1 MKVVKIVS
9 KVLAIISIIF
19 LININSVKA
28 ASENAVSIWQTA
40 KDWLN
45 LGESERAN
53 SVMNESSFG
62 GIEDLSGLLF
72 GAGIFVSA
80 IVGTII
86 GIKFMLVSPDEKA
99 NLKKDLIPYIA
110 GTVIIL
116 GALGIWKLAV
126 TIFEDMAH

>member
-1 MKVVKIVS
+1 MRTVKIVN
-9 KVLAIISIIF
+9 KILIVMLVIIF
-19 LININSVKA
+19 LNAYSVSA
-28 ASENAVSIWQTA
+28 TSLIWQKS
-40 KDWLN
+40 KDWLS

-53 SVMNESSFG
+53 SVMNTSSFG
-62 GIEDLSGLLF
+62 GVEDLSGLLF
-72 GAGIFVSA
+72 GVGIFVAA

-99 NLKKDLIPYIA
+99 NLKKDLIPYIV

-126 TIFEDMAH
+126 GIFEDMAH

>member
-1 MKVVKIVS
+1 MRTVKIVN
-9 KVLAIISIIF
+9 KILIVILVIIF
-19 LININSVKA
+19 LNAYSVSA
-28 ASENAVSIWQTA
+28 TSLIWQKS
-40 KDWLN
+40 KDWLS

-53 SVMNESSFG
+53 SVMNTSSFG
-62 GIEDLSGLLF
+62 GVEDLSELLF
-72 GAGIFVSA
+72 GVGIFVAA

-99 NLKKDLIPYIA
+99 NLKKDLIPYIV

-126 TIFEDMAH
+126 GIFEDMAH

>member
-1 MKVVKIVS
+1 MRTVKIVN
-9 KVLAIISIIF
+9 KILIVILVIIF
-19 LININSVKA
+19 LNAYSVSA
-28 ASENAVSIWQTA
+28 TSLIWQKS
-40 KDWLN
+40 KDWLS

-53 SVMNESSFG
+53 SVMNTSSFG
-62 GIEDLSGLLF
+62 GVEDLSGLLF
-72 GAGIFVSA
+72 GVGIFVAA

-99 NLKKDLIPYIA
+99 NLKKDLIPYIV

-126 TIFEDMAH
+126 GIFEDMAH